1 MVSPGPAGYP
11 ASMSGTKAKQ
21 NADPRLAGNHN
32 IADRFGETARVLD
45 EQGANPFRAR
55 AYRQAAETL
64 RRLER
69 PVDEILREEGT
80 EGLERL
86 PGIGRGLAAA
96 IRDYVDTGRMP
107 IQEWMR
113 ERREPFSALR
123 SVPGIGV
130 KLAERLRDELSIE
143 TLEEL
148 EAAAWDGRLAR
159 LAGFGARRL
168 AGVRDAL
175 AERLGRHGPPPE
187 RPPAPEP
194 PVAELLDVDREYRQ
208 MAIAQKLPKVAPRR
222 INPLGNAWLPI
233 LHTHRGT
240 RRYTALYSN
249 TPRAHELNRTHDWV
263 VVHWEEGGDG
273 ARGQQTVVTATL
285 GPLRSRRVVRG
296 REAECEEHYRGIG
309 ALVL

>member
-1 MVSPGPAGYP
+1 MVSPRPSGYP
-11 ASMSGTKAKQ
+11 ASMSGTTVSQ
-21 NADPRLAGNHN
+21 NADTRLAGNHS
-32 IADRFGETARVLD
+32 IADRFVETGRLLD
-45 EQGANPFRAR
+45 DQGANPFRAR

-64 RRLER
+64 RRLDR
-69 PVDEILREEGT
+69 PVEEILRNEGI

-86 PGIGRGLAAA
+86 PTIGRGLAAA

-107 IQEWMR
+107 IQERMR
-113 ERREPFSALR
+113 ERREPLAALR

-130 KLAERLRDELSIE
+130 KLAGRLKDELSIE

-159 LAGFGARRL
+159 LPGFGDRRL
-168 AGVRDAL
+168 AGIRAAV
-175 AERLGRHGPPPE
+175 AERLGRHRPPPE

-194 PVAELLDVDREYRQ
+194 PIAELLDVDREYRQ
-208 MAIAQKLPKVAPRR
+208 MAIAHRLPKVAPRR
-222 INPLGNAWLPI
+222 MNPLHYAWLPI

-240 RRYTALYSN
+240 RRYTALFSN

-263 VVHWEEGGDG
+263 VLYWEQGGD
-273 ARGQQTVVTATL
+273 RGQQTVVTATL

-296 REAECEEHYRGIG
+296 REAECEEHYRGLG

>member
-1 MVSPGPAGYP
+1 
-11 ASMSGTKAKQ
+11 MSGTTVRQ
-21 NADPRLAGNHN
+21 DEDSRFAGNHS
-32 IADRFGETARVLD
+32 IADRFVETARVLD
-45 EQGANPFRAR
+45 DQGANPFRAR
-55 AYRQAAETL
+55 AYRQASETL
-64 RRLER
+64 RGLDR
-69 PVDEILREEGT
+69 PVEEILRDEGT

-86 PGIGRGLAAA
+86 PAIGRGLAAA
-96 IRDYVDTGRMP
+96 IRDYVDSGRMP

-113 ERREPFSALR
+113 ERREPVSALR

-130 KLAERLRDELSIE
+130 KLAQRLRDELHVE

-159 LAGFGARRL
+159 LAGFGASRL
-168 AGVRDAL
+168 AGVRAAL

-187 RPPAPEP
+187 GPPAPDP

-208 MAIAQKLPKVAPRR
+208 MAVAHRLPKIAPKRM
-222 INPLGNAWLPI
+222 NPLRNAWLPI
-233 LHTHRGT
+233 LHTHRGA

-263 VVHWEEGGDG
+263 VLHWEEAEGTG
-273 ARGQQTVVTATL
+273 RGQQTVVTATL

-296 REAECEEHYRGIG
+296 REAECEEHYRGLG